1 MTDSNARHEPDEH
14 KVGATRPDETD
25 YQGISVLCI
34 FWLCTFVHVG
44 SSRIDSYVSQSHGCQ
59 ELLRQPPFEE
69 HDAPEENTA

>member
-25 YQGISVLCI
+25 YQDISVLCI

-44 SSRIDSYVSQSHGCQ
+44 SSRIDSYVPESWMSRAVKAAT
-59 ELLRQPPFEE
+59 LRG
-69 HDAPEENTA
+69 A